1 MSLHHRPWRAA
12 TRLLATALAVTALAA
27 CRADVDVAITAG
39 RDGQG
44 TITVRLSADADLVG
58 RAPGLAGDLR
68 TDDLIAA
75 GWSVDGPVGTPDGG
89 LTVTVTHP
97 FSGAEQANALLAQ
110 LGGDSGPFPG
120 LHLEQSIARTRIVT
134 SLSGRMLITSTD
146 AFSDAALSGLLGG
159 PPYAAVLAG
168 EGISLPASLAVSV
181 RATFPGEVTQADG
194 TVTSTGRDGSSTVQW
209 AADLTGAAGAEPGQP
224 LTVRAVL
231 DDGGARHAARLRDA
245 APWALAA
252 WAALFALVVV
262 PVTVLRR
269 RRPR

>member
-1 MSLHHRPWRAA
+1 MTESK
-12 TRLLATALAVTALAA
+12 TRKGPKKLSAETKWEVFLAVTA
-27 CRADVDVAITAG
+27 
-39 RDGQG
+39 
-44 TITVRLSADADLVG
+44 
-58 RAPGLAGDLR
+58 
-68 TDDLIAA
+68 
-75 GWSVDGPVGTPDGG
+75 
-89 LTVTVTHP
+89 
-97 FSGAEQANALLAQ
+97 
-110 LGGDSGPFPG
+110 
-120 LHLEQSIARTRIVT
+120 
-134 SLSGRMLITSTD
+134 
-146 AFSDAALSGLLGG
+146 
-159 PPYAAVLAG
+159 
-168 EGISLPASLAVSV
+168 
-181 RATFPGEVTQADG
+181 GEVTQADG